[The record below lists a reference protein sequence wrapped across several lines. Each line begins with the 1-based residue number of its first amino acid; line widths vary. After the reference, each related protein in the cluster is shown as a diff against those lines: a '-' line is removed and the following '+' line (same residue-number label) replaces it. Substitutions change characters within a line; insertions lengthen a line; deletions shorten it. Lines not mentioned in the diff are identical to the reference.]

1 MTLGQDV
8 SLAAGKADAHRLA
21 VARRVAAIGVTAGLL
36 GVTFTADGLTGPA
49 SLSVRQ
55 VLRAIAAP
63 AFGTGDATTVIVWTL
78 RLPIAIMAVVVGA
91 ALGTAGVAV
100 QTILDNPIADPYTLG
115 LSAAAG
121 FGAAVTILFGSRLPV
136 DPTLGVTAA
145 AFVCSLGAALAIL
158 AIARRQASI
167 ETMVLTGIAL
177 LFLFHALLSLVQYL
191 ASPEALQAIVFWI
204 FGNLTRATWP
214 KVGVVAAALFVI
226 LPMLGRDA
234 WALTALRLGEERA
247 HSLGVHVGALRIRTF
262 AAVALLTAVAV
273 SFVGTI
279 GFVGLVAPHVGRML
293 VGEDHRYLL
302 PMSALCGA
310 LFLSAASVVS
320 KTAVTGAVFPIGIV
334 TSLVGVPFFFFLVL
348 RTQRGYW

>member
-1 MTLGQDV
+1 M
-8 SLAAGKADAHRLA
+8 DAHRLA
-21 VARRVAAIGVTAGLL
+21 VTRRVAAIGAAAALL
-36 GVTFTADGLTGPA
+36 GVAFTADVLTGPA
-49 SLSVRQ
+49 LLSVRQ
-55 VLRAIAAP
+55 VLRTIVAP
-63 AFGTGDATTVIVWTL
+63 AFGTEDATTVIVWTL
-78 RLPIAIMAVVVGA
+78 RLPIATMAIVVGA

-121 FGAAVTILFGSRLPV
+121 FGAGATILFGSRLPV
-136 DPTLGVTAA
+136 DTTLVVTVA
-145 AFVCSLGAALAIL
+145 AFVCSLGAGLAIL
-158 AIARRQASI
+158 GIARRQASI

-214 KVGVVAAALFVI
+214 KVGIVAAVLCVI
-226 LPMLGRDA
+226 LPALGRDA
-234 WALTALRLGEERA
+234 WALTALRLGEERTR
-247 HSLGVHVGALRIRTF
+247 SLGVDVGALRVRTF

-293 VGEDHRYLL
+293 VGEDHRYLF
-302 PMSALCGA
+302 PMAALCGA
-310 LFLSAASVVS
+310 LFLSTASVVS
-320 KTAVTGAVFPIGIV
+320 KTVVTGAVFPIGIV